1 MKTSNKIL
9 LGIFLSP
16 LLVIAAINLAL
27 YAKYK
32 SGHYVAMATV
42 EQDRFIRETLGNIRY
57 VAVYG
62 INNLGIQSADTA
74 KLEIEKDAHGH
85 LHYNIHGD
93 SLIIH
98 GDSAVRRGMENEI
111 LRSYQSVNLYLPG
124 DIYIIADNSDVYLKG
139 SKDSTKAK
147 SYQFQLS
154 GSASCKMRETDPE
167 TALRYFNTIVVQA
180 KEAQMELSANAR
192 IRQLSLSLQHAGF
205 NDNNALIEGLSIDAD
220 KASSLTLKGDN
231 LKKMKVVNP

>member
-16 LLVIAAINLAL
+16 LLVIAAINLTL

-42 EQDRFIRETLGNIRY
+42 EQDRFIRETLKNIRY

-98 GDSAVRRGMENEI
+98 GDSAVRRGTENEI

-124 DIYIIADNSDVYLKG
+124 EAYIIADNSDVYLKG

-154 GSASCKMRETDPE
+154 GSTSCKMRETDPE
-167 TALRYFNTIVVQA
+167 TALQYFNTIVVQA
-180 KEAQMELSANAR
+180 KEAQMELSDNAR
-192 IRQLSLSLQHAGF
+192 VKQLNLSLQNTGF
-205 NDNNALIEGLSIDAD
+205 DDKNALIESLSIDAD